1 MDVWKDRRLRLSIT
15 RLGLEY
21 LAAMLLMGLFAVNT
35 GNNLLYLV
43 FSMMLG
49 LFLASGWVSRRAIRD
64 LEVVAIEEGNLFA
77 RVQGGLKLRLR
88 DRAPGRAR
96 GLEVELA
103 LERGRAEPGFYPGS
117 FRGGPDR
124 LLVLQVHPERRGWT
138 RVPWLELRTSFPF
151 GFLEKAWRIPLELQL
166 LVLPHPRSFAP
177 RRGLQGEAG
186 RASPREGDA
195 CPDGAR
201 PFKERDPLSRV
212 HWKRTA
218 QRGSPWVRTFEEDPP
233 VGLRLRLDLRDWA
246 PGPAFE
252 KELEYLSGGV
262 LAARLQRRDI
272 RLDVEGAGGGREYQ
286 GYPACWRALGLAA
299 PEGSAFHASG
309 SALP

>member
-15 RLGLEY
+15 RLGIEY

-43 FSMMLG
+43 FSLMLG

-64 LEVVAIEEGNLFA
+64 LELLAIEEGNLFA
-77 RVQGGLKLRLR
+77 RVQGGIKLRIR

-96 GLEVELA
+96 GLEIELA
-103 LERGRAEPGFYPGS
+103 LDQGRVEPGFYPGAR
-117 FRGGPDR
+117 RGGQDR
-124 LLVLQVHPERRGWT
+124 LLVLQAQPERRGWT
-138 RVPWLELRTSFPF
+138 RVLWLEVRTAFPF
-151 GFLEKAWRIPLELQL
+151 GFLEKARRMPLALDL
-166 LVLPHPRSFAP
+166 LVLPHPRSFTP
-177 RRGLQGEAG
+177 RPGWEGEAG

-201 PFKERDPLSRV
+201 PFKERDPLGRV

-252 KELEYLSGGV
+252 RELEYLSGGI
-262 LAARLQRRDI
+262 LRARLQRREVS
-272 RLDVEGAGGGREYQ
+272 LDVDGAGGGRQYR
-286 GYPACWRALGLAA
+286 GYRACWRALGLAA
-299 PEGSAFHASG
+299 PEANPFHAPG